1 MKSMQWFHAQ
11 IRWAVLQ
18 EGKRGLLYWKES
30 AYLFLREN
38 HEKAFQQALET
49 GRRHEQ
55 FTKQGRR
62 LISTRLAE
70 IVTLDRLGSSPPSEL
85 LFEARCEKA
94 TEYLPFEHVFKPEE
108 AIPPPSF

>member
-1 MKSMQWFHAQ
+1 MNNKPWFHAQ

-30 AYLFLREN
+30 AYLFQSED
-38 HEKAFQQALET
+38 HQTGFQQALEM

-55 FTKQGRR
+55 FTREGRR
-62 LISTRLAE
+62 LISTRLVE
-70 IVTLDRLGSSPPSEL
+70 IVTLDCLGSSPPEL

-94 TEYLPFEHVFKPEE
+94 TEYLPFEHVFKPED
-108 AIPPPSF
+108 AIPPSSF

>member
-1 MKSMQWFHAQ
+1 MNNKPWFHAQ

-30 AYLFLREN
+30 AYLFQSAD
-38 HEKAFQQALET
+38 HDTAFQQALQM

-55 FTKQGRR
+55 FTKEGRR

-70 IVTLDRLGSSPPSEL
+70 IVSLDRLGLSPSEL
-85 LFEARCEKA
+85 LFDACCAKAREH
-94 TEYLPFEHVFKPEE
+94 LPFEHEFRPEDKV
-108 AIPPPSF
+108 PPPSF